1 MTKIELAFDKQHQLI
16 PTIVIDCETKE
27 VLMLAYMN
35 KESYQKTLETKE
47 TWFWSRSRQELW
59 HKGETS
65 GHIQKVKKIVTDC
78 DADTLLIE
86 VEQTGVACHTGEK
99 TCFFQTIYDDE
110 KGAERC

>member
-1 MTKIELAFDKQHQLI
+1 MSNVSLAFDKQNQLV
-16 PTIVIDCETKE
+16 PTIIVDWQTKE

-35 KESYQKTLETKE
+35 KESFEKTLATQE

-86 VEQTGVACHTGEK
+86 VEQIGVACHTGERS
-99 TCFFQTIYDDE
+99 CFFQSIYESE
-110 KGAERC
+110 KG

>member
-1 MTKIELAFDKQHQLI
+1 VLLAFDKQNQLV
-16 PTIVIDCETKE
+16 PTIIVDWQTKE

-35 KESYQKTLETKE
+35 KESFEKTLATHE

-86 VEQTGVACHTGEK
+86 VEQIGVACHTGERS
-99 TCFFQTIYDDE
+99 CFFQSIYESE
-110 KGAERC
+110 KG